1 VKALLSFGVTG
12 FEELLEL
19 ARPGLD
25 EYANRH
31 GYTLLTDPPSKLE
44 RPPSWHKVTVMLAAL
59 EMFDEVLW
67 VDCDTVIVDATVD
80 LADEVPAGAWQAI
93 TRHHTGEGDVPSAGV
108 WLARQPMQPVLQGIW
123 RMTEYLHHRWWEQAA
138 LQQLLGYTP
147 DLYPVRL
154 IEPTDL
160 YRRTHWLDLEWNAL
174 ALPGG
179 NPDLSA
185 RLMHCAPGSPVD
197 VRAGLMRRLATLTTE
212 EA

>member
-25 EYANRH
+25 EYAHRH
-31 GYTLLTDPPSKLE
+31 GYTLLTDPPARLE

-59 EMFDEVLW
+59 EVFDEVLW

-93 TRHHTGEGDVPSAGV
+93 TRHQTPEGEVPSAGV
-108 WLARQPMQPVLQGIW
+108 WYVRQPMQPVLHGIW

-138 LQQLLGYTP
+138 LQSLLGYTP

-160 YRRTHWLDLEWNAL
+160 YRRTHWLDPDEWNAL
-174 ALPGG
+174 QPQPQSRIVHA
-179 NPDLSA
+179 
-185 RLMHCAPGSPVD
+185 APGNTIGRRAD
-197 VRAGLMRRLATLTTE
+197 VMRDLTNLALKG
-212 EA
+212 A